1 MEKQGGTEKSQQ
13 LGNPTIQK
21 HMEWSKHTICA
32 ASGNGQPWSQQA
44 PKGYVHR
51 PKHTRAATSEY
62 GIARAFLSL
71 SLSL

>member
-1 MEKQGGTEKSQQ
+1 MEKQGGTKKSQQ
-13 LGNPTIQK
+13 LGKSMMQK
-21 HMEWSKHTICA
+21 YMERSKPETSA

-51 PKHTRAATSEY
+51 PKYAWAATSET

-71 SLSL
+71 